1 MAHDVANTPN
11 HIGDT
16 REPQSQQNIQ
26 SYQPIVEIQKLMSNS
41 NKIEIQIAKGFNNYI
56 KKTIAPKNKVVI
68 HGTYGGTGTGA
79 IAWMN
84 GPSGRHVA
92 THYVIDEN
100 AIIWQL
106 IPQQYFAYHAGSNFR
121 TISQTSFGIQIVNFL
136 SLKQLNGDY
145 YSWTNKLIPRDQVI
159 STPMWRGCTKF
170 HAITLKQHQSL
181 QYLLKYLCQKYGI
194 RKKFYREYNPK
205 AGFNTRQFTGILQHS
220 SFHPTKMDFHPQVIP
235 RISI

>member
-1 MAHDVANTPN
+1 MD
-11 HIGDT
+11 I
-16 REPQSQQNIQ
+16 IQ
-26 SYQPIVEIQKLMSNS
+26 VKN
-41 NKIEIQIAKGFNNYI
+41 FTNYI
-56 KKTIAPKNKVVI
+56 NQNTTKSKIVL
-68 HGTYGGTGTGA
+68 HGTYGGSAEGA
-79 IAWMN
+79 ISWLN
-84 GPSGRHVA
+84 GPAGKGVSV
-92 THYVIDEN
+92 HYVIGQDGK
-100 AIIWQL
+100 IYQL
-106 IPQQYFAYHAGSNFR
+106 FPEQKFAYHAGGKFR

-181 QYLLKYLCQKYGI
+181 QYLLKYLCQKHGI
-194 RKKFYREYNPK
+194 RKRFFREYNPK